1 VNRER
6 GAIGPFLKLGGR
18 KTKGEK
24 Q

>member
-1 VNRER
+1 VNEKG
-6 GAIGPFLKLGGR
+6 GAIGPFLRPDGR

>member
-1 VNRER
+1 VNKEG
-6 GAIGPFLKLGGR
+6 GAIGPFLKPDGR

>member
-1 VNRER
+1 VNKEG
-6 GAIGPFLKLGGR
+6 GAIGPFLKPVGR